1 MTLLTEST
9 NGNFPFKK
17 VLGVLLA
24 VVILGAV
31 LWNMPTLV
39 GFIQRASQTVGLPAT
54 TAPNATSPTLTPPNT
69 PPPTLSQPAE
79 LVDYALELINTDRAA
94 NGLQDV
100 SLSSV
105 NSGQIHAE
113 DMLANDYFS
122 HWDLNGFKPYMR
134 YSLAGGRGSVAENI
148 AAYLGRLS
156 LDPKTALKNLEWSMM
171 YDDASS
177 EWGHKYN
184 ILNPFHNKVS
194 IGIAYAEDKG
204 LYFVEDFENDYVEWS
219 KLTVSNGEITM
230 TGTLTKSGLT
240 LEKVAIYFEAPVS
253 LTTQQIANPP
263 YSGSYGVGSYVG
275 LALPPGMA
283 AVGGITMTASTWS
296 QNGKSFQISFSLSQ
310 AINSHG
316 KGVYTL
322 FLQSNLEN
330 TATEDYSLTSYSLW
344 FSL

>member
-1 MTLLTEST
+1 MTEPR
-9 NGNFPFKK
+9 NGGFPFKK

-31 LWNMPTLV
+31 LWNIPTLV
-39 GFIQRASQTVGLPAT
+39 GIVQRTIQNAGLPAT
-54 TAPNATSPTLTPPNT
+54 ASPNATSPTLTPPNT
-69 PPPTLSQPAE
+69 PSPTLSQPME
-79 LVDYALELINTDRAA
+79 LVDYALTLINTDRAA
-94 NGLQDV
+94 NGLQNV

-134 YSLAGGRGSVAENI
+134 YSLAGGRGSVSENI

-219 KLTVSNGEITM
+219 KLTVSNGKITM
-230 TGTLTKSGLT
+230 AGTLTKSGLT
-240 LEKVAIYFEAPVS
+240 LEKVAIYFDSPVS

-263 YSGSYGVGSYVG
+263 YSGSYSAGSYIG
-275 LALPPGMA
+275 LALPPGMV
-283 AVGGITMTASTWS
+283 AVGGTTITADTWS
-296 QNGKSFQISFSLSQ
+296 QNGQSFQISFSLSQ
-310 AINSHG
+310 VINSHG

-322 FLQSNLEN
+322 CLQSNLEN

>member
-1 MTLLTEST
+1 
-9 NGNFPFKK
+9 
-17 VLGVLLA
+17 
-24 VVILGAV
+24 
-31 LWNMPTLV
+31 
-39 GFIQRASQTVGLPAT
+39 
-54 TAPNATSPTLTPPNT
+54 
-69 PPPTLSQPAE
+69 
-79 LVDYALELINTDRAA
+79 VDYALTLINTDRAA
-94 NGLQDV
+94 NGLQNV

-113 DMLANDYFS
+113 DMLENGYFS

-134 YSLAGGRGSVAENI
+134 YSLAGGRGSVSENI
-148 AAYLGRLS
+148 AAYIGRFG

-194 IGIAYAEDKG
+194 IGVAYDEDKG

-219 KLTVSNGEITM
+219 KLTVSNGKITM
-230 TGTLTKSGLT
+230 AGTLTKSGLT
-240 LEKVAIYFEAPVS
+240 LEKVAIYFDSPVS

-263 YSGSYGVGSYVG
+263 YSGSYSAGSYIG
-275 LALPPGMA
+275 LALPPGMV
-283 AVGGITMTASTWS
+283 AVGGTTITADTWS
-296 QNGKSFQISFSLSQ
+296 QNGQSFQISFSLSQ
-310 AINSHG
+310 VINSHG

-322 FLQSNLEN
+322 CLQSNLEN

>member
-1 MTLLTEST
+1 
-9 NGNFPFKK
+9 
-17 VLGVLLA
+17 
-24 VVILGAV
+24 
-31 LWNMPTLV
+31 
-39 GFIQRASQTVGLPAT
+39 
-54 TAPNATSPTLTPPNT
+54 
-69 PPPTLSQPAE
+69 
-79 LVDYALELINTDRAA
+79 VDYALELINTDRAA

-240 LEKVAIYFEAPVS
+240 LEKIAIYFEAPVS